1 MSIGDEKFYNRVGQ
15 DRISSRHGFR
25 GGSELLATRL
35 PKSACCGQSNLAS
48 AASRNGGLRS
58 YNVHWG
64 KFRSRRATEHS
75 GSQA

>member
-15 DRISSRHGFR
+15 DRISSRHGLR

-48 AASRNGGLRS
+48 VASRNAVLRS
-58 YNVHWG
+58 
-64 KFRSRRATEHS
+64 
-75 GSQA
+75 